1 MTNHTNKLYEAEFIN
16 KRLQTINLITDFGKN
31 SFIEFVQLLNE
42 ALETDY
48 YSISDIK
55 LMLKISM
62 IHMIHNFIFMR
73 KMNTMEIN

>member
-16 KRLQTINLITDFGKN
+16 KRLQTILITDFGKN

-48 YSISDIK
+48 YSISNIK